1 MGGLDKLRELPNL
14 DDFHS
19 SKLDV
24 TADGCIERDAIDKW
38 DVSGESDVLVGV
50 EDGWWNV
57 HIVSD
62 NWLGFGAI
70 SLNCQSYNA
79 GDVDGVGSVHVI
91 DGYRAVK
98 NHVVLDET
106 FKVFVGQKTDL
117 GVQFASSFG
126 IRNLASRIP
135 GFVFVHGL
143 HEGDLI
149 L

>member
-1 MGGLDKLRELPNL
+1 MLVCSGKVGMYDHY
-14 DDFHS
+14 DDFTTHGY
-19 SKLDV
+19 KLY
-24 TADGCIERDAIDKW
+24 IYQ
-38 DVSGESDVLVGV
+38 SGGDLEGV

-62 NWLGFGAI
+62 NWFGFGVS
-70 SLNCQSYNA
+70 SLDFQSCNA

-91 DGYRAVK
+91 SGYREVN
-98 NHVVLDET
+98 NHVFLDET
-106 FKVFVGQKTDL
+106 FKVFFGRKTDL

-143 HEGDLI
+143 HEGYL
-149 L
+149 LL